1 MWRFSQV
8 KAKNAEILDVFRV
21 FLTLNCGNKH
31 YLEAIYHYGA
41 LPKVAV
47 FLLFRGCVAAV
58 GISCKA
64 QRCSKRVLNIVNLR
78 CSMLNGTEITLT
90 LMLEIATPV
99 CAPARNDVRF
109 NFCIPNQK
117 LGKLSLEGST

>member
-41 LPKVAV
+41 LPNAGG
-47 FLLFRGCVAAV
+47 FLNELLFVDDQLELQSQLFG
-58 GISCKA
+58 GLSA
-64 QRCSKRVLNIVNLR
+64 QDH
-78 CSMLNGTEITLT
+78 
-90 LMLEIATPV
+90 A
-99 CAPARNDVRF
+99 F
-109 NFCIPNQK
+109 QK
-117 LGKLSLEGST
+117 DFKIIHHRTKFGVDHQL